1 MMSLCLKMSKSVF
14 TYTHDLKVYVS
25 IFFMKI
31 KSFVY
36 YFKKTNGRKTIF
48 SYHVSITVLDN
59 FVIYY
64 DISHLHENIKLSKY
78 NIIHLVL

>member
-14 TYTHDLKVYVS
+14 TYAHDLKVYVS

-48 SYHVSITVLDN
+48 SYHVSITVLDACHILWY
-59 FVIYY
+59 FTLAWEYQTV
-64 DISHLHENIKLSKY
+64 KY